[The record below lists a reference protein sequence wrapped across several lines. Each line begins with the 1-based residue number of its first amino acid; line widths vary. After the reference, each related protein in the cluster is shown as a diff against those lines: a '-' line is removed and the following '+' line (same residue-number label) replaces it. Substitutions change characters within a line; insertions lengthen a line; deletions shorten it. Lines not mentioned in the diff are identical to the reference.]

1 MFDLDLEGVW
11 GFLGAI
17 VVFLIIVVSIGF
29 VIIAPY
35 YEAKSFNDCTGGRA
49 TYWTA
54 VFTELRVQDC
64 K

>member
-1 MFDLDLEGVW
+1 MFESFDGVW
-11 GFLGAI
+11 DLLKAIGAI
-17 VVFLIIVVSIGF
+17 IFFIVV
-29 VIIAPY
+29 IALVFISPY
-35 YEAKSFNDCTGGRA
+35 FEAKNFNDCTKGRA